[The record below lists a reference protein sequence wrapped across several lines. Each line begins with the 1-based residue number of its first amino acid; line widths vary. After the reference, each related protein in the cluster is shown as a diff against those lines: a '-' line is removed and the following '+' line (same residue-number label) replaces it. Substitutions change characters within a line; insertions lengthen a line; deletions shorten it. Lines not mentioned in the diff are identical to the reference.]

1 MERGHSVYSERK
13 GARSSGRRVQMSV
26 IQIDRLKK
34 YYGRQ
39 MGIEDVSFSV
49 EEGEIFGF
57 VGPNGAGKSTTIKL
71 LLGFIRASGGAAS
84 IKGLDVQTQSKE
96 IKGFT
101 GYVPCDVRLYP
112 RLRVEEL
119 LRCCA
124 AFYETDCREETER
137 LCALFQLD
145 TEKQFHALSTGN
157 KKKVSILCAL
167 MANPQVIILDE
178 PTTGLDPVMQKHL
191 FAELKRQ
198 AAQGTTILLSS
209 HNLAE
214 VQEYCSRVAFIK
226 RGEILSILDLS
237 RSEQQQKKITV
248 LGGLAALPAGVE
260 LVEDRGETR
269 ILRSALE
276 GTALLE
282 ALLKV
287 APDDFTVEKES
298 MEERFWALY
307 GREERE

>member
-1 MERGHSVYSERK
+1 
-13 GARSSGRRVQMSV
+13 MSA
-26 IQIDRLKK
+26 IQIDHLKK

-39 MGIEDVSFSV
+39 MGIENVTFSV

-71 LLGFIRASGGAAS
+71 LLGFIRASGGAAF
-84 IKGLDVQTQSKE
+84 IKGLDVQTHSCE
-96 IKGFT
+96 IKDFT

-119 LRCCA
+119 LRRNA
-124 AFYETDCREETER
+124 AFYATDCKAETER
-137 LCALFQLD
+137 LCALFEID

-167 MANPQVIILDE
+167 MARPQVIILDE

-198 AAQGTTILLSS
+198 AAQGMTILLSS

-226 RGEILSILDLS
+226 KGEILSVLDLS
-237 RSEQQQKKITV
+237 RSEQKQKKITV
-248 LGGLAALPAGVE
+248 SGGFADLPDGLE

-269 ILRSALE
+269 VLRSALE
-276 GTALLE
+276 GNALLE
-282 ALLKV
+282 ALLKL
-287 APDDFTVEKES
+287 APEDFTVEKES

>member
-1 MERGHSVYSERK
+1 
-13 GARSSGRRVQMSV
+13 MSV

-34 YYGRQ
+34 YYGKQ
-39 MGIEDVSFSV
+39 MGIEEVSFSV

-71 LLGFIRASGGAAS
+71 LLGFIRASGGAAF
-84 IKGLDVQTQSKE
+84 IRGLDVQTQAKE
-96 IKGFT
+96 IKSFT

-119 LRCCA
+119 LRRNA
-124 AFYETDCREETER
+124 AFYGADCRAETKR
-137 LCALFQLD
+137 LCDLFQLD

-157 KKKVSILCAL
+157 KKKVAILCAL
-167 MANPQVIILDE
+167 MAGPEVIILDE

-198 AAQGTTILLSS
+198 AAQGATILLSS

-226 RGEILSILDLS
+226 KGEILSILDLS
-237 RSEQQQKKITV
+237 GPERQQKKIMV
-248 LGGLAALPAGVE
+248 LGGGQTLPDGLE

-269 ILRSALE
+269 VLRSVLE
-276 GTALLE
+276 GSALLE
-282 ALLKV
+282 ALLKL

-307 GREERE
+307 GREEMK

>member
-1 MERGHSVYSERK
+1 MP
-13 GARSSGRRVQMSV
+13 V

-39 MGIEDVSFSV
+39 MGIENVSFSV

-57 VGPNGAGKSTTIKL
+57 VGPNGAGKSTTLKL
-71 LLGFIRASGGAAS
+71 LLGFIRASGGEAS
-84 IKGLDVQTQSKE
+84 IKGLNVQAEAKK
-96 IKGFT
+96 IKRFT

-119 LRCCA
+119 LRSNA
-124 AFYETDCREETER
+124 AFYEADCKAEIER
-137 LCALFQLD
+137 LCALFELD
-145 TEKQFHALSTGN
+145 TKKQFRTLSTGN
-157 KKKVSILCAL
+157 KKKVAILCAL
-167 MANPQVIILDE
+167 MAGPQVIILDE

-198 AAQGTTILLSS
+198 AARGATILLSS
-209 HNLAE
+209 HNLTE

-226 RGEILSILDLS
+226 KGEILSILDLS
-237 RSEQQQKKITV
+237 RPEQQQKQITV
-248 LGGLAALPAGVE
+248 SGGGTVLPAGLE
-260 LVEDRGETR
+260 LLEDRGETR
-269 ILRSALE
+269 LLRSALE
-276 GTALLE
+276 GRALLE
-282 ALLKV
+282 ALLKL
-287 APDDFTVEKES
+287 APEDFTVEKES